1 MFLSLFSDS
10 SKNSPDDDEDS
21 EKEQRESS
29 KEKENN
35 GEIDRESTSS
45 KEVKDEK
52 EEDFTPKDKEEE
64 RYIPP
69 PPLPFT
75 LVCPKPDCSK
85 RYRHHNG
92 LRYQVL
98 HSHPELL
105 DNHGEIRDNEE
116 IERMETES
124 KVKEEK
130 KFDKSQPDTMTDSSA
145 SGPSSKTLTPGPS
158 DLIQQQQQNDL
169 SSVDTARNER
179 QTRSQTNRTS
189 FRCKAHS
196 RFSH

>member
-1 MFLSLFSDS
+1 MFLSLFSNS

-45 KEVKDEK
+45 KKVKDEK
-52 EEDFTPKDKEEE
+52 EERFHTQGQGGGEVHPA
-64 RYIPP
+64 PS
-69 PPLPFT
+69 T

-179 QTRSQTNRTS
+179 KTRSQTNRTS